1 MLSNLLNLTQ
11 IFMDAFYD
19 NPAMSHMGCFY
30 LLEAKLISSFGIDED
45 EELILNK
52 FPSFLEEIQ
61 QNKQYS
67 EALEAYWVLRAEI
80 METPLRAPSHLLQ
93 ERHRRKG
100 ELLSGMIEILSAT
113 LLTHAISP
121 GEIFHNKAH

>member
-1 MLSNLLNLTQ
+1 MTNIQ
-11 IFMDAFYD
+11 VFMDAIYD
-19 NPAMSHMGCFY
+19 HPAMSHMDCFY
-30 LLEAKLISSFGIDED
+30 LLEAKLISSFDLNED

-67 EALEAYWVLRAEI
+67 EALEAYWVIRAEI
-80 METPLRAPSHLLQ
+80 MQTPLRAPSHLLQ

>member
-1 MLSNLLNLTQ
+1 
-11 IFMDAFYD
+11 MDAICD
-19 NPAMSHMGCFY
+19 HPAMTHMGCFY
-30 LLEAKLISSFGIDED
+30 LLEAKLISSFDLNED

-67 EALEAYWVLRAEI
+67 EALEAYKVIRTEM

-100 ELLSGMIEILSAT
+100 ELLSGMIEILSVT